1 MSPRAKLSMEQ
12 EFNLRNFSDQVQHMS
27 RQQAQDF
34 LVHLRKQMMVRENLY
49 RSMLKDS
56 WEIGTEA

>member
-1 MSPRAKLSMEQ
+1 MSPGTKLSMEQ
-12 EFNLRNFSDQVQHMS
+12 EFNLRNFSDQVHRMS

-34 LVHLRKQMMVRENLY
+34 LVNLRKQMMVRENLY

-56 WEIGTEA
+56 WGIGTEA

>member
-12 EFNLRNFSDQVQHMS
+12 EFNLRNFSDQVQGMS

-34 LVHLRKQMMVRENLY
+34 LVNLRKQMMVRENLY

-56 WEIGTEA
+56 WGIGTEA